1 MTVYKQLKDKAVSPE
16 RRQLAK
22 TGVLRSAYMLG
33 NGEEVM
39 LAATDLLAET
49 KVAPELSNE
58 AHYYRAKAY
67 LDAGKVEGA
76 MDDLKILAKT
86 LAIYMVQK
94 RNIKW
99 RRFILMPGR
108 RNRLRKKSWIILKSA
123 LHILIGWRVAL
134 CCCLM
139 FI

>member
-1 MTVYKQLKDKAVSPE
+1 
-16 RRQLAK
+16 
-22 TGVLRSAYMLG
+22 
-33 NGEEVM
+33 M

-94 RNIKW
+94 RNIK
-99 RRFILMPGR
+99 
-108 RNRLRKKSWIILKSA
+108 
-123 LHILIGWRVAL
+123 VAQIY
-134 CCCLM
+134 
-139 FI
+139 FDAGQTRTG

>member
-1 MTVYKQLKDKAVSPE
+1 
-16 RRQLAK
+16 
-22 TGVLRSAYMLG
+22 
-33 NGEEVM
+33 M

-76 MDDLKILAKT
+76 MDDLKILAKDT
-86 LAIYMVQK
+86 
-94 RNIKW
+94 RNIYGAEAKYKVAQIY
-99 RRFILMPGR
+99 FDAGQTEQAE
-108 RNRLRKKSWIILKSA
+108 KSWIILKSA